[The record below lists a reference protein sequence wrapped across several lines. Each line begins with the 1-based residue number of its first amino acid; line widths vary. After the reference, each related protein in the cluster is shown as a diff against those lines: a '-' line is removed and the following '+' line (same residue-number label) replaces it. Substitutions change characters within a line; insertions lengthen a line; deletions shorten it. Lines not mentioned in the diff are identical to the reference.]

1 MVAARVPRRVGTMLM
16 APPPTAR
23 AIPFLR
29 RRWFCRHRDITY
41 ETVWVRGEK
50 WRTFIYYCRRCHRI
64 VGPSHAAK
72 TKMPVTQNE

>member
-1 MVAARVPRRVGTMLM
+1 MLM

-23 AIPFLR
+23 AIPFIR

-50 WRTFIYYCRRCHRI
+50 WRAFIYYCRRCHRI

-72 TKMPVTQNE
+72 TKQPVTQNE